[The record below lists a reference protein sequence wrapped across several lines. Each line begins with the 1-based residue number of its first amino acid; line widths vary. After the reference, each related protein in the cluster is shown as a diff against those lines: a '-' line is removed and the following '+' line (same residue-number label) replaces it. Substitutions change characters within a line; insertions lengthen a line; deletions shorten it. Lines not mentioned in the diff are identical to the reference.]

1 MRRLLK
7 TTIMNYKNQLPLLKE
22 FTPIITTEELLF
34 NNIVKSVAT
43 LYWLSNNE
51 TVKQIV
57 DRIFEEAETQLAN
70 EKII

>member
-1 MRRLLK
+1 MLNDI
-7 TTIMNYKNQLPLLKE
+7 T
-22 FTPIITTEELLF
+22 ITTEELLF
-34 NNIVKSVAT
+34 NNAVKSVTT

-57 DRIFEEAETQLAN
+57 DRILEEVETQLAN

>member
-1 MRRLLK
+1 
-7 TTIMNYKNQLPLLKE
+7 MNYKNQLPLLKE